1 MTAWNPVW
9 RVIVDG
15 VTYTNLTLANL
26 TITSGRTDIYSQP
39 VAGYCQ
45 LAILNF
51 DQTSIPMEI
60 NDGVTVEV
68 KDSTDTFVP
77 IFGGT
82 ITDLAVTINSIGS
95 VDYNQRIEITAL
107 GALSKLP
114 KSVTTGVLP
123 QDQDGDQMY
132 ALLST
137 LLFAQWNAVPA
148 ATTWNTFDPTV
159 QWEEA
164 LNTGLGEIDRPG
176 DYDLDARDSSSS
188 DYYSI
193 ASTIAN
199 SGLGYLYED
208 PEGRISY
215 ADSTHRTQYFADNG
229 YVDLSANDALG
240 AGFRTVTRSGD
251 IRNKVTIRYKKDQNQ
266 SYTDSDMASIGLY
279 GELGQVISTTLDKAE
294 DAESQAEFYL
304 ALRAYPQAVFDSITY
319 QLVNPELSDTD
330 RDALINVFIGLPLN
344 IVDLPPN
351 ISNGEF
357 QGFVE
362 GWTFRA
368 GYNTLELTLTI
379 SPLAYSLQAFR
390 WTSVPAVETWNTI
403 NPTLDWL
410 NATIVA

>member
-1 MTAWNPVW
+1 MTSWNPEW
-9 RVIVDG
+9 LVIING

-51 DQTSIPMEI
+51 DQTAIPMEI
-60 NDGVTVEV
+60 NDGVTVEL
-68 KDSTDTFVP
+68 KDSTNTYVP

-107 GALSKLP
+107 GALSRLP
-114 KSVTTGVLP
+114 KSVTTGVLAK
-123 QDQDGDQMY
+123 DFDGDQMFE
-132 ALLST
+132 LLST
-137 LLFAQWNAVPA
+137 LLFGAWNAVPA
-148 ATTWNTFDPTV
+148 ATTWATYDATEIWSDAV
-159 QWEEA
+159 
-164 LNTGLGEIDRPG
+164 NTGLGEIDQPG
-176 DYDLDARDSSSS
+176 DYELDARDSNSS

-193 ASTIAN
+193 ASVIAN

-208 PEGRISY
+208 AQGRIGY
-215 ADSTHRTQYFADNG
+215 ADSTHRAQYFAING

-251 IRNKVTIRYKKDQNQ
+251 IRNKVTIKYKKDQTQ
-266 SYTDSDMASIGLY
+266 SYTDSDIASIALY
-279 GELGQVISTTLDKAE
+279 GELGQVINTTLDKAI

-319 QLVNPELSDTD
+319 QLVSPELSNID
-330 RDALINVFIGLPLN
+330 RDALINVFMGLPLN

-351 ISNGEF
+351 VANGEF

-390 WTSVPAVETWNTI
+390 WNSVPAVETWNTI

>member
-26 TITSGRTDIYSQP
+26 TISSGRTDIYSQP

-51 DQTSIPMEI
+51 DQTSIPMQI

-68 KDSTDTFVP
+68 KDSTNTYVP

-82 ITDLAVTINSIGS
+82 ITDLAITINSIGS

-107 GALSKLP
+107 GALSRLP
-114 KSVTTGVLP
+114 KSITLGVLAK
-123 QDQDGDQMY
+123 DFDGDQMY
-132 ALLST
+132 ELLQG

-148 ATTWNTFDPTV
+148 ALTWATYDATEIWNDAV
-159 QWEEA
+159 
-164 LNTGLGEIDRPG
+164 NTGLGEIDRPG
-176 DYDLDARDSSSS
+176 DYELDQRDSNSS
-188 DYYSI
+188 DYYTI
-193 ASTIAN
+193 ASQIAT

-208 PEGRISY
+208 AQGRIGY
-215 ADSTHRTQYFADNG
+215 ADSTHRAQYFAING

-240 AGFRTVTRSGD
+240 AGFKTVTRSGD
-251 IRNKVTIRYKKDQNQ
+251 IRNKVTIKYKKNQNQ
-266 SYTDSDMASIGLY
+266 SYTESDVASIGLY
-279 GELGQVISTTLDKAE
+279 GELGQVVDTTLDKLI

-319 QLVNPELSDTD
+319 QLVSPELSNTD
-330 RDALINVFIGLPLN
+330 RDALINVFMGLPLN

-351 ISNGEF
+351 VANGEF

-368 GYNTLELTLTI
+368 GYNTLELTLTV
-379 SPLAYSLQAFR
+379 SPLAFSLQAFR
-390 WTSVPAVETWNTI
+390 WNSVPAVETWNTL

>member
-1 MTAWNPVW
+1 MTQWNPVW

-15 VTYTNLTLANL
+15 VTYTNLTLANVN
-26 TITSGRTDIYSQP
+26 ISSGRTNIYTQP
-39 VAGYCQ
+39 VAGYAQ
-45 LAILNF
+45 LSILNF
-51 DQTSIPMEI
+51 DKSAIPFQI
-60 NDGVTVEV
+60 NDSVTIEV
-68 KDSTDTFVP
+68 KDSTNAFVP

-95 VDYNQRIEITAL
+95 QGYNQRIEITAL

-114 KSVTTGVLP
+114 KSITTGVLP
-123 QDQDGDQMY
+123 KDRDGDQMY

-137 LLFAQWNAVPA
+137 LLFGQWNSVPA
-148 ATTWNTFDPTV
+148 ATTWNTFNATT
-159 QWEEA
+159 QWKNA

-176 DYDLDARDSSSS
+176 DYDLDQRFSSSS

-193 ASTIAN
+193 ASLIAN

-208 PEGRISY
+208 PQGRIGY
-215 ADSTHRTQYFADNG
+215 ADSTHRTEYFSTNG

-251 IRNKVTIRYKKDQNQ
+251 IRNKVTIQYKHNQ
-266 SYTDSDMASIGLY
+266 SSSYTDSDLTSIGLY
-279 GELGQVISTTLDKAE
+279 GELGQVIPTTLENAA
-294 DAESQAEFYL
+294 DATAQADFFL
-304 ALRAYPQAVFDSITY
+304 GLRAYPQAVFDSITY
-319 QLVNPELSDTD
+319 QLVSPELSDTD
-330 RDALINVFIGLPLN
+330 RDALIKVFMGLPVN
-344 IVDLPPN
+344 ITDLPPN
-351 ISNGEF
+351 VSNGEF

-368 GYNTLELTLTI
+368 GYNTLEVTLTV

-390 WTSVPAVETWNTI
+390 WNSVPAVEKWNTI

>member
-1 MTAWNPVW
+1 MTAWNPEW
-9 RVIVDG
+9 LVIIDG

-60 NDGVTVEV
+60 NDSVTIEV
-68 KDSTDTFVP
+68 KDSTNTFVP

-107 GALSKLP
+107 GALSRLP
-114 KSVTTGVLP
+114 KSITTGVLAK
-123 QDQDGDQMY
+123 DFDGDQMFE
-132 ALLST
+132 LLSG
-137 LLFAQWNAVPA
+137 LLFGAWNKVPA
-148 ATTWNTFDPTV
+148 ALTWATYDPTEIWTDAV
-159 QWEEA
+159 
-164 LNTGLGEIDRPG
+164 NTGLGEIDRPG
-176 DYDLDARDSSSS
+176 DYELDQRDSNSS
-188 DYYSI
+188 DYYTI
-193 ASTIAN
+193 ASQIAT

-208 PEGRISY
+208 SQGRIGY
-215 ADSTHRTQYFADNG
+215 ADSTRRAQYFATNG

-251 IRNKVTIRYKKDQNQ
+251 IRNKITIRYKKDQNQ
-266 SYTDSDMASIGLY
+266 SYTESDIASIGLY
-279 GELGQVISTTLDKAE
+279 GELGQVVDTTLDKLI

-319 QLVNPELSDTD
+319 QLVSPELSDID
-330 RDALINVFIGLPLN
+330 RDALINVFMGLPLN

-351 ISNGEF
+351 VSNGEF

-362 GWTFRA
+362 GWTFKA
-368 GYNTLELTLTI
+368 GYNTLQLTLTV
-379 SPLAYSLQAFR
+379 SPLAFSLQAFR
-390 WTSVPAVETWNTI
+390 WNSVPAVETWNTL

>member
-1 MTAWNPVW
+1 MTAWNPIW
-9 RVIVDG
+9 RVTVDG
-15 VTYTNLTLANL
+15 VTYTNLTLANV

-51 DQTSIPMEI
+51 DQTAIPMQI
-60 NDGVTVEV
+60 NDGVTLEV
-68 KDSTDTFVP
+68 KDSTNTYVP

-82 ITDLAVTINSIGS
+82 ITDLAVSINSIGS
-95 VDYNQRIEITAL
+95 EGYNQRIEITAL

-114 KSVTTGVLP
+114 KSVTTGVLAK
-123 QDQDGDQMY
+123 DQDGDQMY

-148 ATTWNTFDPTV
+148 ATTWATYDATET
-159 QWEEA
+159 WAEA
-164 LNTGLGEIDRPG
+164 LNTGLGEIDQPG
-176 DYDLDARDSSSS
+176 DYDLDQRFSNSS

-193 ASTIAN
+193 ASLIAN

-208 PEGRISY
+208 AQGRISY
-215 ADSTHRTQYFADNG
+215 ADSTHRTEYFAANG

-251 IRNKVTIRYKKDQNQ
+251 IRNKVTIKYKHNQNS
-266 SYTDSDMASIGLY
+266 SYTDSDLESIGIY
-279 GELGQVISTTLDKAE
+279 GELGQVVDTTLENAA
-294 DAESQAEFYL
+294 DAQSQAEFYL

-319 QLVNPELSDTD
+319 QLASPELSDSD
-330 RDALINVFIGLPLN
+330 RDALIKVFMGLPLN

-351 ISNGEF
+351 IAGGEF

-368 GYNTLELTLTI
+368 GYNTLEITLTI

>member
-1 MTAWNPVW
+1 MTQWNPVW

-51 DQTSIPMEI
+51 DQTAIPMEI
-60 NDGVTVEV
+60 NDAVTVEV
-68 KDSTDTFVP
+68 KDSTNTYVP

-107 GALSKLP
+107 GALSRLP
-114 KSVTTGVLP
+114 KSITTGVLAK
-123 QDQDGDQMY
+123 DFDGDQMY
-132 ALLST
+132 ELLSG
-137 LLFAQWNAVPA
+137 LLFGAWNKVPA
-148 ATTWNTFDPTV
+148 ATTWVTYDPTEIWTDAV
-159 QWEEA
+159 
-164 LNTGLGEIDRPG
+164 NTGLGEIDRPG
-176 DYDLDARDSSSS
+176 DYELDQRDSNSS
-188 DYYSI
+188 DYYTI
-193 ASTIAN
+193 ASLIAN

-208 PEGRISY
+208 PQGRISY
-215 ADSTHRTQYFADNG
+215 ADSTHRAQYFATNG

-266 SYTDSDMASIGLY
+266 SYTESNVASIGLY
-279 GELGQVISTTLDKAE
+279 GELGQVVDTTLDKLI

-319 QLVNPELSDTD
+319 QLVSPELSDTD
-330 RDALINVFIGLPLN
+330 RDALINVFMGLPLN

-351 ISNGEF
+351 VANGEF

-368 GYNTLELTLTI
+368 GYNTLELTLTV
-379 SPLAYSLQAFR
+379 SPLAFSLQAFR
-390 WTSVPAVETWNTI
+390 WNSVPAVETWNTL

>member
-9 RVIVDG
+9 RVIIDG

-51 DQTSIPMEI
+51 DQTAIPMEI

-68 KDSTDTFVP
+68 KDSTNTFVP

-114 KSVTTGVLP
+114 KSVTTGVLTK
-123 QDQDGDQMY
+123 DEDGDQMF

-148 ATTWNTFDPTV
+148 STTWATFDSTV
-159 QWEEA
+159 EWAEA

-176 DYDLDARDSSSS
+176 DFELDARDSNSS

-193 ASTIAN
+193 ASVIAN
-199 SGLGYLYED
+199 SGLGILYED
-208 PEGRISY
+208 PQGRISY
-215 ADSTHRTQYFADNG
+215 ADSTHRTQYFANNG

-251 IRNKVTIRYKKDQNQ
+251 IRNKVTIRYKKNQNE
-266 SYTDSDMASIGLY
+266 SYTNSDVASIGLY

-294 DAESQAEFYL
+294 DAELQAEFYL
-304 ALRAYPQAVFDSITY
+304 SLRAYPQAIFDSITY
-319 QLVNPELSDTD
+319 QLVSPELSDAD
-330 RDALINVFIGLPLN
+330 RDALIKVFIGLPLN

-351 ISNGEF
+351 VSGGEF

>member
-51 DQTSIPMEI
+51 DQTAIPMEI

-68 KDSTDTFVP
+68 KDSTNTFVP

-114 KSVTTGVLP
+114 KSVTTGVLVK
-123 QDQDGDQMY
+123 DQDGDQMY
-132 ALLST
+132 ELLST

-148 ATTWNTFDPTV
+148 STNWNTFDPTV

-208 PEGRISY
+208 PQGRIGY
-215 ADSTHRTQYFADNG
+215 ADSTHRTEYFAANG

-266 SYTDSDMASIGLY
+266 SYTDSDVASIGLY
-279 GELGQVISTTLDKAE
+279 GELGQVINTTLDQAI

-368 GYNTLELTLTI
+368 GYNTLELTLTV

>member
-1 MTAWNPVW
+1 MTQWNPVW
-9 RVIVDG
+9 RIIVDG

-51 DQTSIPMEI
+51 DQTAIPMEI
-60 NDGVTVEV
+60 NDGVTIEV
-68 KDSTDTFVP
+68 KDSTNTFVP

-107 GALSKLP
+107 GALAKLP
-114 KSVTTGVLP
+114 KSVTTGVLAK
-123 QDQDGDQMY
+123 DQDGDQMY

-137 LLFAQWNAVPA
+137 LLSGSWNQVPA
-148 ATTWNTFDPTV
+148 AETWAAYNPTEI
-159 QWEEA
+159 WSDA
-164 LNTGLGEIDRPG
+164 LNIGLGEIDRPG
-176 DYDLDARDSSSS
+176 DYDLDQRFSNSA

-193 ASTIAN
+193 ASLIAN

-208 PEGRISY
+208 SQGRISY
-215 ADSTHRTQYFADNG
+215 ADSTHRTEYFATNG

-251 IRNKVTIRYKKDQNQ
+251 IRNKVAIQYKHNQ
-266 SYTDSDMASIGLY
+266 SSTYTDSDATSIALY
-279 GELGQVISTTLDKAE
+279 GELGQVVATTLENAA
-294 DAESQAEFYL
+294 DAEAQADFYL
-304 ALRAYPQAVFDSITY
+304 SLRAYPQAVFDSITY
-319 QLVNPELSDTD
+319 QLASPELSNTD
-330 RDALINVFIGLPLN
+330 RDALIKVFMGLPLN

-351 ISNGEF
+351 VANGEF

-368 GYNTLELTLTI
+368 GYNTLEVTLTI

>member
-1 MTAWNPVW
+1 MTAWNPEW
-9 RVIVDG
+9 RIIVDG

-51 DQTSIPMEI
+51 DQTAIPMEI

-68 KDSTDTFVP
+68 KDSTDTYVP

-107 GALSKLP
+107 GALSRLP
-114 KSVTTGVLP
+114 KLIWNGTIP
-123 QDQDGDQMY
+123 RDFDGDQMY
-132 ALLST
+132 EVLSAY
-137 LLFAQWNAVPA
+137 LFAAWNQVPA
-148 ATTWNTFDPTV
+148 ATQWTTFDPTMT
-159 QWEEA
+159 WEDA

-176 DYDLDARDSSSS
+176 DYDLAAHNHDAIDV
-188 DYYSI
+188 YSLASEI
-193 ASTIAN
+193 AL
-199 SGLGYLYED
+199 SGFGYLYEN
-208 PEGRISY
+208 PQGQISY
-215 ADSTHRTQYFADNG
+215 ADSTHRTEYFSANG

-251 IRNKVTIRYKKDQNQ
+251 IRNKVTMKYG
-266 SYTDSDMASIGLY
+266 SHGGSSVSDSDPESIAIY
-279 GELGQVISTTLDKAE
+279 GEIGQVIDTVLHDVA

-319 QLVNPELSDTD
+319 QLASPELSDSN
-330 RDALINVFIGLPLN
+330 RDALINVYIGLPLN

-403 NPTLDWL
+403 NPTLYWL

>member
-1 MTAWNPVW
+1 MTQWNPVW

-26 TITSGRTDIYSQP
+26 TISSGRTDIYSQP

-45 LAILNF
+45 LSILNF
-51 DQTSIPMEI
+51 DQTAIPMEI
-60 NDGVTVEV
+60 NDSVTVEL
-68 KDSTDTFVP
+68 KDSTATFVP

-95 VDYNQRIEITAL
+95 VDYNQAIEITAL
-107 GALSKLP
+107 GALAKLP
-114 KSVTTGVLP
+114 KSVTTGVLAK
-123 QDQDGDQMY
+123 DKDGDQMY

-148 ATTWNTFDPTV
+148 ATQWNTFNATT
-159 QWEEA
+159 QWQDA
-164 LNTGLGEIDRPG
+164 LNTGLGEIDQPG
-176 DYDLDARDSSSS
+176 DYDLDQRFSSSA

-193 ASTIAN
+193 AELIAN

-208 PEGRISY
+208 PQGRISY
-215 ADSTHRTQYFADNG
+215 ADSTHRTEYFATNG

-240 AGFRTVTRSGD
+240 AGFRTITRSGD
-251 IRNKVTIRYKKDQNQ
+251 IRNKVTINYKHNQ
-266 SYTDSDMASIGLY
+266 SSSFTDSDLESIAIY
-279 GELGQVISTTLDKAE
+279 GELGQVVDTTLENAV
-294 DAESQAEFYL
+294 DAEAQAAFYL
-304 ALRAYPQAVFDSITY
+304 GLRAYPQAVFDSISY
-319 QLVNPELSDTD
+319 QLVSPELSDTD
-330 RDALINVFIGLPLN
+330 RDALIKVFMGLPLN
-344 IVDLPPN
+344 ISDLPPN
-351 ISNGEF
+351 ISDGSF

-368 GYNTLELTLTI
+368 GYNTVEINLTI

-390 WTSVPAVETWNTI
+390 WNSVPVVETWNTI

>member
-1 MTAWNPVW
+1 MTQWNPVW
-9 RVIVDG
+9 RIIVDG

-26 TITSGRTDIYSQP
+26 NISSGRTNIYSQP

-45 LAILNF
+45 LSILNF
-51 DQTSIPMEI
+51 NQSAIPFEI
-60 NDGVTVEV
+60 NDSVTIEV
-68 KDSTDTFVP
+68 KDSTNTFVP

-82 ITDLAVTINSIGS
+82 ITDLAVTINSLGS
-95 VDYNQRIEITAL
+95 TDYNQRIEITAL

-114 KSVTTGVLP
+114 KSITAGVLAK
-123 QDQDGDQMY
+123 DFDGDQMY
-132 ALLST
+132 ELLST
-137 LLFAQWNAVPA
+137 LLFGQWNQVPA
-148 ATTWNTFDPTV
+148 ATTWATYEPTED
-159 QWEEA
+159 WTEA

-176 DYDLDARDSSSS
+176 DYELDQRDSASS

-193 ASTIAN
+193 ASLIAN

-208 PEGRISY
+208 PQGRIGY
-215 ADSTHRTQYFADNG
+215 ADSTHRTQYFANNG

-240 AGFRTVTRSGD
+240 SGFRTVTRSGD
-251 IRNKVTIRYKKDQNQ
+251 IRNKVTIQYKKAQNQ
-266 SYTDSDMASIGLY
+266 SYTDSDLTSIGLY
-279 GELGQVISTTLDKAE
+279 GELGQVIPTTLDKLA
-294 DAESQAEFYL
+294 DAQSQAEFYL
-304 ALRAYPQAVFDSITY
+304 ELRAYPQAVFDSITY
-319 QLVNPELSDTD
+319 QLVSPELSDTD
-330 RDALINVFIGLPLN
+330 RDALINVFMGLPLN

-351 ISNGEF
+351 VSNGEF

-368 GYNTLELTLTI
+368 GYNTLEVTLTV

-390 WTSVPAVETWNTI
+390 WNSVPAVETWNTI

>member
-9 RVIVDG
+9 RVIIDG

-51 DQTSIPMEI
+51 DQTAIPMEI

-107 GALSKLP
+107 GALSRLP
-114 KSVTTGVLP
+114 KLIWNGTIP
-123 QDQDGDQMY
+123 RDFDGNQMY
-132 ALLST
+132 EVLSAY
-137 LLFAQWNAVPA
+137 LFAAWNQVPA
-148 ATTWNTFDPTV
+148 ATQWTTFDPTMT
-159 QWEEA
+159 WENA

-176 DYDLDARDSSSS
+176 DYDLAAHNHNEIDV
-188 DYYSI
+188 YSLASEI
-193 ASTIAN
+193 AL
-199 SGLGYLYED
+199 SGFGILYEN
-208 PEGRISY
+208 PQGQISY
-215 ADSTHRTQYFADNG
+215 ADSTHRTEYFAANG

-251 IRNKVTIRYKKDQNQ
+251 IRNKVTMKYG
-266 SYTDSDMASIGLY
+266 SHGGSSFSDSDPESIAIY
-279 GELGQVISTTLDKAE
+279 GEIGQVIDTVLHDVA

-319 QLVNPELSDTD
+319 QLASPELSDTD

-351 ISNGEF
+351 VSNGEF

-368 GYNTLELTLTI
+368 GYNTLELKLTV

>member
-1 MTAWNPVW
+1 MTLWNPVW

-15 VTYTNLTLANL
+15 VTYTNLTLANM

-45 LAILNF
+45 LSILNF

-60 NDGVTVEV
+60 NDSVTIEL
-68 KDSTDTFVP
+68 KDSTATFVP

-95 VDYNQRIEITAL
+95 VDYNQAIEITAL

-114 KSVTTGVLP
+114 KSITTGVLP
-123 QDQDGDQMY
+123 KDQDGDQMY
-132 ALLST
+132 ELLST

-148 ATTWNTFDPTV
+148 ATTWNTFDPTT
-159 QWEEA
+159 QWLEA

-193 ASTIAN
+193 AQLIAN

-208 PEGRISY
+208 PQGRISY
-215 ADSTHRTQYFADNG
+215 ADSTHRTEYFAANG

-251 IRNKVTIRYKKDQNQ
+251 IRNKVTINYKKDQNS
-266 SYTDSDMASIGLY
+266 SYSESDLTSIALY
-279 GELGQVISTTLDKAE
+279 GELAQVVDTTLDQLV

-319 QLVNPELSDTD
+319 QLASPELSDSD
-330 RDALINVFIGLPLN
+330 RDALINVFMGLALN
-344 IVDLPPN
+344 ITDLPPN
-351 ISNGEF
+351 VADGNF

-362 GWTFRA
+362 GWTFQA
-368 GYNTLELTLTI
+368 GYNSLEINLTI

>member
-1 MTAWNPVW
+1 MTLWNPVW

-45 LAILNF
+45 LSILNF
-51 DQTSIPMEI
+51 DQTAIAMQI
-60 NDGVTVEV
+60 NDSVTIEL
-68 KDSTDTFVP
+68 KDSTATFVP

-95 VDYNQRIEITAL
+95 VDYNQAIEITAL
-107 GALSKLP
+107 GALAKLP
-114 KSVTTGVLP
+114 KSVTTGVLAK
-123 QDQDGDQMY
+123 DQDGDQMY

-148 ATTWNTFDPTV
+148 ATTWNTFDPTQDWNNAV
-159 QWEEA
+159 
-164 LNTGLGEIDRPG
+164 NTGLGEIDQPG
-176 DYDLDARDSSSS
+176 DYDLDQRFSSSS

-193 ASTIAN
+193 AALIAN

-208 PEGRISY
+208 PQGRISY
-215 ADSTHRTQYFADNG
+215 ADSTHRTEYFNTNG

-251 IRNKVTIRYKKDQNQ
+251 IRNKVTINYKHNQ
-266 SYTDSDMASIGLY
+266 SSSFTDSDAESIAVY
-279 GELGQVISTTLDKAE
+279 GELGQVVDTTLENAA
-294 DAESQAEFYL
+294 DAESQAAFYL
-304 ALRAYPQAVFDSITY
+304 GLRAYPQAVFDSISY
-319 QLVNPELSDTD
+319 QLVSPELSNVD
-330 RDALINVFIGLPLN
+330 RDALIKVFMGLPLN
-344 IVDLPPN
+344 ISDLPPN
-351 ISNGEF
+351 ISDGSF

-362 GWTFRA
+362 GWTFQA
-368 GYNTLELTLTI
+368 GYNSLEINLTI

>member
-9 RVIVDG
+9 RIIVDG

-51 DQTSIPMEI
+51 DQTAIPMEI

-68 KDSTDTFVP
+68 KDSTNTYVP

-114 KSVTTGVLP
+114 KSVTTGVLAK
-123 QDQDGDQMY
+123 DFDGDQMY
-132 ALLST
+132 ELLST
-137 LLFAQWNAVPA
+137 LLFGQWNQVPA
-148 ATTWNTFDPTV
+148 ATTWATYDPTED
-159 QWEEA
+159 WTEA

-176 DYDLDARDSSSS
+176 DYELDQRDSNSA

-193 ASTIAN
+193 ASLIAN

-208 PEGRISY
+208 PQGRIGY
-215 ADSTHRTQYFADNG
+215 ADSTHRTQYFAANG

-251 IRNKVTIRYKKDQNQ
+251 IRNKVTIQYKKAQNQ
-266 SYTDSDMASIGLY
+266 SYTNSDLTSIGLY
-279 GELGQVISTTLDKAE
+279 GELGQVIPTTLDKLA

-304 ALRAYPQAVFDSITY
+304 ELRAYPQAVFDSITY
-319 QLVNPELSDTD
+319 QLVSPELSDTD
-330 RDALINVFIGLPLN
+330 RDALINVFMGLPLN
-344 IVDLPPN
+344 IVNLPPN
-351 ISNGEF
+351 VSNGEF

-368 GYNTLELTLTI
+368 GYNTLELTLTV

>member
-1 MTAWNPVW
+1 MTAWKPEW
-9 RVIVDG
+9 LVIIDG

-45 LAILNF
+45 LNILNF
-51 DQTSIPMEI
+51 NQTAIPMEI
-60 NDGVTVEV
+60 NDGVTIEI
-68 KDSTDTFVP
+68 KDSTNTYVP

-82 ITDLAVTINSIGS
+82 ITDLAVSINSLGS
-95 VDYNQRIEITAL
+95 TDYNQRIEITAL
-107 GALSKLP
+107 AALSRLP
-114 KSVTTGVLP
+114 KSVTTGVLAK
-123 QDQDGDQMY
+123 DFDGEQMY
-132 ALLST
+132 ELLST
-137 LLFAQWNAVPA
+137 ILFGQWNQVPA
-148 ATTWNTFDPTV
+148 ATTWATYDPTED
-159 QWEEA
+159 WTEA

-176 DYDLDARDSSSS
+176 DYELDQRDSASL

-193 ASTIAN
+193 ASKIAT

-208 PEGRISY
+208 PQGRIGY
-215 ADSTHRTQYFADNG
+215 ADSTHRSQYFATNG

-251 IRNKVTIRYKKDQNQ
+251 IRNKVTIQYKKDQNQ
-266 SYTDSDMASIGLY
+266 SYTDSDLTSIGLY
-279 GELGQVISTTLDKAE
+279 GELGQVIPTTLDKLA

-304 ALRAYPQAVFDSITY
+304 ELRAYPQAVFDSITY
-319 QLVNPELSDTD
+319 QLVSPELSDTD
-330 RDALINVFIGLPLN
+330 RDALINVFMGLPLN

-351 ISNGEF
+351 VSNGEF

-368 GYNTLELTLTI
+368 GYNTLEVTLTI

>member
-1 MTAWNPVW
+1 MTQWNPVW

-15 VTYTNLTLANL
+15 VTYTNLTLANVS
-26 TITSGRTDIYSQP
+26 ITSGRTDIYSQP

-51 DQTSIPMEI
+51 DQAVIPMQI
-60 NDGVTVEV
+60 NDSVTIEI
-68 KDSTDTFVP
+68 KDSTNAFVP

-82 ITDLAVTINSIGS
+82 ITDLAVTINSLGS

-123 QDQDGDQMY
+123 KDQDGDQMY

-137 LLFAQWNAVPA
+137 LLFAQWNQVPA
-148 ATTWNTFDPTV
+148 ATTWATFDPTED
-159 QWEEA
+159 WTEA

-176 DYDLDARDSSSS
+176 DFDLDQRFSNSS

-193 ASTIAN
+193 ASLIAN

-208 PEGRISY
+208 PQGRISY
-215 ADSTHRTQYFADNG
+215 ADSTHRTEYFANNG

-251 IRNKVTIRYKKDQNQ
+251 IRNKVTIQYKHNQ
-266 SYTDSDMASIGLY
+266 SSTYTDSDVASIGLY
-279 GELGQVISTTLDKAE
+279 GELAQVIPTTLENAA
-294 DAESQAEFYL
+294 DAQLQADFFL
-304 ALRAYPQAVFDSITY
+304 GLRAYPQAVFDSITY
-319 QLVNPELSDTD
+319 QLVSPELSDTD
-330 RDALINVFIGLPLN
+330 RDALINVFMGLPLN

-351 ISNGEF
+351 VSNGEF

-368 GYNTLELTLTI
+368 GYNTLEITLTI

>member
-9 RVIVDG
+9 RVIIDG

-51 DQTSIPMEI
+51 DQTAIPMEI
-60 NDGVTVEV
+60 NDGVTVEI
-68 KDSTDTFVP
+68 KDSTNTYVP
-77 IFGGT
+77 IFGGS

-107 GALSKLP
+107 GALSRLP
-114 KSVTTGVLP
+114 KSITTGVLIK
-123 QDQDGDQMY
+123 DFDGDQMY

-137 LLFAQWNAVPA
+137 LLFGQWNAVPA

-159 QWEEA
+159 EWLQA
-164 LNTGLGEIDRPG
+164 LNNGIGEIDRPG
-176 DYDLDARDSSSS
+176 DYELDARDSSSS
-188 DYYSI
+188 DYYTI
-193 ASTIAN
+193 ASQIAT

-208 PEGRISY
+208 PQGRISY
-215 ADSTHRTQYFADNG
+215 ADSTHRGQYFATNG

-240 AGFRTVTRSGD
+240 AGFKTVTRSGD
-251 IRNKVTIRYKKDQNQ
+251 IRNKVTITYKKNQTQ
-266 SYTDSDMASIGLY
+266 SYSESDVTSIGLY
-279 GELGQVISTTLDKAE
+279 GELGQVVTTTLDKLI

-319 QLVNPELSDTD
+319 QLVSPELSDTD
-330 RDALINVFIGLPLN
+330 RDALINVFMGLPLN

-351 ISNGEF
+351 VANGEF

-390 WTSVPAVETWNTI
+390 WNSVPAVETWNTL

>member
-107 GALSKLP
+107 GALSRLP
-114 KSVTTGVLP
+114 KSITTGVLAK
-123 QDQDGDQMY
+123 DFDGNQMY
-132 ALLST
+132 ELLES
-137 LLFAQWNAVPA
+137 LLFGQWNAVPA
-148 ATTWNTFDPTV
+148 ALTWATYDPTEE
-159 QWEEA
+159 WAEA
-164 LNTGLGEIDRPG
+164 LNTGLGAIDQPG
-176 DYDLDARDSSSS
+176 DYELDARDSNSS
-188 DYYSI
+188 DFYTI
-193 ASTIAN
+193 ASQIAT

-208 PEGRISY
+208 PQGRIGY
-215 ADSTHRTQYFADNG
+215 ADSTHRAQYFAANG

-266 SYTDSDMASIGLY
+266 SYTDSDVASIGLY
-279 GELGQVISTTLDKAE
+279 GELGQVVSTTLDKLV
-294 DAESQAEFYL
+294 DAETQAEFYL

-319 QLVNPELSDTD
+319 QLVSPELSDTD
-330 RDALINVFIGLPLN
+330 RDALIKVFMGLPLN

-351 ISNGEF
+351 VANGEF

-368 GYNTLELTLTI
+368 GYNTLELTLTV
-379 SPLAYSLQAFR
+379 SPLAFSLQAFR

>member
-1 MTAWNPVW
+1 MTQWNPVW

-15 VTYTNLTLANL
+15 VTYTNLTLANVN
-26 TITSGRTDIYSQP
+26 ISSGRTNIYTQP
-39 VAGYCQ
+39 VAGYAQ
-45 LAILNF
+45 LSILNF
-51 DQTSIPMEI
+51 DKSAIPFQI
-60 NDGVTVEV
+60 NDSVTIEV
-68 KDSTDTFVP
+68 KDSTNTFVP

-95 VDYNQRIEITAL
+95 QGYNQRIELTAL
-107 GALSKLP
+107 GALSRLP
-114 KSVTTGVLP
+114 KSITTGVLAK
-123 QDQDGDQMY
+123 DFDGDQMFE
-132 ALLST
+132 LLSG
-137 LLFAQWNAVPA
+137 LLFGAWNKVPA
-148 ATTWNTFDPTV
+148 ATTWATYNPTEIWSDAV
-159 QWEEA
+159 
-164 LNTGLGEIDRPG
+164 NTGLGEIDRPG
-176 DYDLDARDSSSS
+176 DYELDARDSNPS

-193 ASTIAN
+193 ASQIAT

-208 PEGRISY
+208 PQGRIGY
-215 ADSTHRTQYFADNG
+215 ADSTHRAQYFATNG

-251 IRNKVTIRYKKDQNQ
+251 IRNKVTIRYKKNQNE

-294 DAESQAEFYL
+294 DAEAQAEFYL

-319 QLVNPELSDTD
+319 QLVSPELSDTD
-330 RDALINVFIGLPLN
+330 RDALIKVFMGLPLN

-351 ISNGEF
+351 VSNGEF

-368 GYNTLELTLTI
+368 GYNTLELTLTV
-379 SPLAYSLQAFR
+379 SPLAFSLQAFR
-390 WTSVPAVETWNTI
+390 WNSVPAVETWNTI

>member
-51 DQTSIPMEI
+51 DQTAIPMEI
-60 NDGVTVEV
+60 NDGVTVEI
-68 KDSTDTFVP
+68 KDSTNTYVP

-107 GALSKLP
+107 GALSRLP
-114 KSVTTGVLP
+114 KSITTGVLAK
-123 QDQDGDQMY
+123 DFDGNQMY
-132 ALLST
+132 ELLEG
-137 LLFAQWNAVPA
+137 LLFGQWNSVPA
-148 ATTWNTFDPTV
+148 ALTWATYDATEIWTDAV
-159 QWEEA
+159 
-164 LNTGLGEIDRPG
+164 NTGLGEIDRPG
-176 DYDLDARDSSSS
+176 DYELDQRDSNPS
-188 DYYSI
+188 DYYTI
-193 ASTIAN
+193 ASQIAL

-208 PEGRISY
+208 PQGRIGY
-215 ADSTHRTQYFADNG
+215 ADSTHRAQYFATNG
-229 YVDLSANDALG
+229 YIDLSANDALG

-266 SYTDSDMASIGLY
+266 SYTESDIASIGLY
-279 GELGQVISTTLDKAE
+279 GELGQVIDTTLDKLI

-319 QLVNPELSDTD
+319 QLVSPELSDTD
-330 RDALINVFIGLPLN
+330 RDALINVFMGLPLN

-351 ISNGEF
+351 VANGEF

-368 GYNTLELTLTI
+368 GYNTLELTITV
-379 SPLAYSLQAFR
+379 SPLAFSLQAFR
-390 WTSVPAVETWNTI
+390 WNSVPAVETWNTL

>member
-1 MTAWNPVW
+1 MTQWNPVW
-9 RVIVDG
+9 RVTVDG

-39 VAGYCQ
+39 VAGYAQ
-45 LAILNF
+45 LSILNL
-51 DQTSIPMEI
+51 DKSAIPMEI
-60 NDGVTVEV
+60 NDSVTIEV
-68 KDSTDTFVP
+68 KDSTNTFVP

-95 VDYNQRIEITAL
+95 QGYNQRIEITAL

-114 KSVTTGVLP
+114 KSITTGVLP
-123 QDQDGDQMY
+123 KDQDGDQIY

-148 ATTWNTFDPTV
+148 ATTWTTYDATE
-159 QWEEA
+159 QWTEA

-176 DYDLDARDSSSS
+176 DYELDARDSSSS

-193 ASTIAN
+193 ASLIAN

-208 PEGRISY
+208 PQGRIGY
-215 ADSTHRTQYFADNG
+215 ADSTHRTEYFSTYG
-229 YVDLSANDALG
+229 YTDLSANDAIG

-251 IRNKVTIRYKKDQNQ
+251 IRNKVTIKYKKDQNQ
-266 SYTDSDMASIGLY
+266 SYTDSDIVSIGLY
-279 GELGQVISTTLDKAE
+279 GELGQVINTTLDQAA
-294 DAESQAEFYL
+294 DAQTQAEFYL

-319 QLVNPELSDTD
+319 QLASPELSDSD
-330 RDALINVFIGLPLN
+330 RDALIKVFMGLPLN
-344 IVDLPPN
+344 ITDLPPN
-351 ISNGEF
+351 VADGSF

-368 GYNTLELTLTI
+368 GYNTLEITLTV

-390 WTSVPAVETWNTI
+390 WNSVPAVETWNTI

>member
-1 MTAWNPVW
+1 MTAWKPEW
-9 RVIVDG
+9 LVIIDG

-51 DQTSIPMEI
+51 DQTAIPMEI
-60 NDGVTVEV
+60 NDGVTIEV
-68 KDSTDTFVP
+68 KDSTNTYVP

-107 GALSKLP
+107 GALSRLP
-114 KSVTTGVLP
+114 KSITTGVLSK
-123 QDQDGDQMY
+123 DFDGNQMY
-132 ALLST
+132 ELLQG
-137 LLFAQWNAVPA
+137 LLFGQWNAVPA
-148 ATTWNTFDPTV
+148 AITWATYDATEI
-159 QWEEA
+159 WSDA
-164 LNTGLGEIDRPG
+164 LNTGLGQIDQPG
-176 DYDLDARDSSSS
+176 DYELDARDSDSS
-188 DYYSI
+188 DYYTI
-193 ASTIAN
+193 ASQIAT

-208 PEGRISY
+208 PQGRISY
-215 ADSTHRTQYFADNG
+215 ADSTHRAQYFAING

-240 AGFRTVTRSGD
+240 AGFKTVTRSGD
-251 IRNKVTIRYKKDQNQ
+251 IRNKITIRYKKDQNQ
-266 SYTDSDMASIGLY
+266 SYTESDIASIGLY
-279 GELGQVISTTLDKAE
+279 GELGQVVSTTLDKLV
-294 DAESQAEFYL
+294 DAETQAEFYL

-319 QLVNPELSDTD
+319 QLVSPELSDTD
-330 RDALINVFIGLPLN
+330 RDALINVFMGLPLN

-351 ISNGEF
+351 VANGEF

>member
-1 MTAWNPVW
+1 MTSWNPEW
-9 RVIVDG
+9 LVIIDG

-51 DQTSIPMEI
+51 DQTAIPMEI
-60 NDGVTVEV
+60 NDGVTIEV
-68 KDSTDTFVP
+68 KDSTNSFVP

-114 KSVTTGVLP
+114 KSVTTGVLSK
-123 QDQDGDQMY
+123 DFDGNQMY
-132 ALLST
+132 ELLST
-137 LLFAQWNAVPA
+137 LLFGQWNQVPA
-148 ATTWNTFDPTV
+148 AITWATYDPTED
-159 QWEEA
+159 WIEA

-176 DYDLDARDSSSS
+176 DYELDQRDSAPS

-193 ASTIAN
+193 ASLIAN
-199 SGLGYLYED
+199 SGLGILFED
-208 PEGRISY
+208 PQGRIGY
-215 ADSTHRTQYFADNG
+215 ADSTHRTQYFAANG

-251 IRNKVTIRYKKDQNQ
+251 IRNKVTIQYKKAQNQ
-266 SYTDSDMASIGLY
+266 SYTDSDLTSIGLY
-279 GELGQVISTTLDKAE
+279 GELGQVIPTTLDKLA

-304 ALRAYPQAVFDSITY
+304 ELRAYPQAVFDSITY
-319 QLVNPELSDTD
+319 QLVSPELSDTD
-330 RDALINVFIGLPLN
+330 RDALINVFMGLPLN

-351 ISNGEF
+351 VANGEF

-368 GYNTLELTLTI
+368 GYNTLEITLTV

-390 WTSVPAVETWNTI
+390 WNSVPAVETWNTI

>member
-1 MTAWNPVW
+1 
-9 RVIVDG
+9 
-15 VTYTNLTLANL
+15 
-26 TITSGRTDIYSQP
+26 
-39 VAGYCQ
+39 
-45 LAILNF
+45 
-51 DQTSIPMEI
+51 MEI
-60 NDGVTVEV
+60 NNGVTVEI
-68 KDSTDTFVP
+68 KDSTNTYVP

-114 KSVTTGVLP
+114 KSVTTGVLAK
-123 QDQDGDQMY
+123 DFDGEQMY
-132 ALLST
+132 ELLSS
-137 LLFAQWNAVPA
+137 LLFGQWNQVPA
-148 ATTWNTFDPTV
+148 ATTWATYDPTED
-159 QWEEA
+159 WTEA

-176 DYDLDARDSSSS
+176 DYELDQRDSASS

-193 ASTIAN
+193 ASLIAN

-208 PEGRISY
+208 PQGRIGY
-215 ADSTHRTQYFADNG
+215 ADSTHRTQYFATNG

-251 IRNKVTIRYKKDQNQ
+251 IRNKVTIQYKKAQNQ
-266 SYTDSDMASIGLY
+266 SYTDSDLISIGLY
-279 GELGQVISTTLDKAE
+279 GELGQVIPTTLDKLA

-304 ALRAYPQAVFDSITY
+304 ELRAYPQAVFDSITY
-319 QLVNPELSDTD
+319 QLVSPELSDTD
-330 RDALINVFIGLPLN
+330 RDALINVFMGLPLN

-351 ISNGEF
+351 VSNGEF

-368 GYNTLELTLTI
+368 GYNTLEVTLTV

-390 WTSVPAVETWNTI
+390 WNSVPAVETWNTI